1 MRYCT
6 LLNVALVIFGLQRG
20 AAAQEFDDLIRV
32 PRIDLLDR
40 VGAATRSGVE
50 DVVDN
55 LDLSSPV
62 GSIDYSGLADRAR
75 LVDTGDLLET
85 VEPTS
90 FFKQLDLNPWN
101 GSEHCGANGDCCPP
115 FEDCCPPCGISLFG
129 DFLYL
134 SPGGVDFAY
143 ATHVDG
149 TTAAA
154 VPLAPPSMVDPT
166 YQPGFRVG
174 LGYDLD
180 ATSKLK
186 ATYWYYENST
196 TNSVILPGG
205 TGFLRPEL
213 VHPNTLTV
221 ASDRLAATAGY
232 GIDFQMADLDY
243 EDILSCGDCWWVNW
257 FAGVRYANLDEDFR
271 ALYTNLDAI
280 QVQSEIDFDGVG
292 PRIGIGGERE
302 LGCGLLVFGRAS
314 SNFIVGEFRADY
326 RQQLITTGVTQAVTG
341 YTDDRIVTQLELEL
355 GLGWH
360 NCCDTFRIQ
369 AGYYT
374 AAWLNSVT
382 TPSFIRDVQAASFDS
397 MSETLTFD
405 GLTVRAE
412 IRY

>member
-6 LLNVALVIFGLQRG
+6 SFQIALLVFGFQWG
-20 AAAQEFDDLIRV
+20 AGAQDYDELIPA
-32 PRIDLLDR
+32 PRIDVLNR
-40 VGAATRSGVE
+40 VGSAAQSSVE
-50 DVVDN
+50 EVVDRLN
-55 LDLSSPV
+55 LRSPV
-62 GSIDYSGLADRAR
+62 NPLGDSGLADPAS
-75 LVDTGDLLET
+75 LMDVGDLLES
-85 VEPTS
+85 VEPVS
-90 FFKQLDLNPWN
+90 FFKQLDLNPLD
-101 GSEHCGANGDCCPP
+101 GAEHCGASGDCCPP

-134 SPGGVDFAY
+134 SPGGVDFGY

-149 TTAAA
+149 TTAGA
-154 VPLAPPSMVDPT
+154 VPLAPSSMVDPT

-180 ATSKLK
+180 TTSKLK

-196 TNSVILPGG
+196 SNSVILPGG

-221 ASDRLAATAGY
+221 ASDRLSATAGY
-232 GIDFQMADLDY
+232 GIDFQMADMEY
-243 EDILSCGDCWWVNW
+243 EDLLSCGDCWWLNW

-271 ALYTNLDAI
+271 ALYTNLDSI

-314 SNFIVGEFRADY
+314 SSFIVGEFTADY

-355 GLGWH
+355 GIGWH

-382 TPSFIRDVQAASFDS
+382 TPGFIRDVQAASFDS